1 MMLKALIATLAL
13 TLAAPVAGQ
22 TTNCRY
28 IVANAP
34 QYGVTCETQQGVQLD
49 QPAPRAPAQLQYRD
63 YGAEQAQSQAMAL
76 QRQDMALR
84 ERELRLREA
93 QAGIAP
99 PAAPSTGRKIGRAL
113 FGF

>member
-1 MMLKALIATLAL
+1 M
-13 TLAAPVAGQ
+13 
-22 TTNCRY
+22 
-28 IVANAP
+28 
-34 QYGVTCETQQGVQLD
+34 
-49 QPAPRAPAQLQYRD
+49 
-63 YGAEQAQSQAMAL
+63 SL

-99 PAAPSTGRKIGRAL
+99 TAAPSTGRKIGRAL